1 MKKLLTIV
9 TLLGLTWG
17 GEVAADSN
25 IDEEQAILIPQEAL
39 SATIAADS
47 GLKHTV
53 SFETTGEWWA
63 SVESPGSGDTW
74 ITLSPTSG
82 QCR

>member
-1 MKKLLTIV
+1 M
-9 TLLGLTWG
+9 G
-17 GEVAADSN
+17 GGSCTDSN

-63 SVESPGSGDTW
+63 SVE
-74 ITLSPTSG
+74 
-82 QCR
+82 